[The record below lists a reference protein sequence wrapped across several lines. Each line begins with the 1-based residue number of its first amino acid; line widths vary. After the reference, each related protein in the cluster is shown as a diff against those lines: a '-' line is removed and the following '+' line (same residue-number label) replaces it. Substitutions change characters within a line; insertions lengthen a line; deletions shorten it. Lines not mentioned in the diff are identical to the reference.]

1 MSFTNVIIQ
10 PKMKKKPTQTT
21 YWMEQHRMSDPCFEG
36 LLTIGSCLNVRPEQG
51 PSIGRDVITVKAT
64 ERAFRGPFVRQ
75 RI

>member
-1 MSFTNVIIQ
+1 
-10 PKMKKKPTQTT
+10 
-21 YWMEQHRMSDPCFEG
+21 MSDPCFEG
-36 LLTIGSCLNVRPEQG
+36 LLTIGSCLDVRPEQG